1 MSFDEARST
10 PPSSR
15 SALSR
20 TTRPVSTRLQRARVA
35 PRRRAHRVATWVQ
48 DQVGTSSVR
57 AVASLVVVAVVG
69 RGGQPDLAVLAAV
82 VAGGVASW
90 RGRSMI
96 SVVVVGG
103 CVYALAA
110 ALTALL

>member
-1 MSFDEARST
+1 M
-10 PPSSR
+10 
-15 SALSR
+15 
-20 TTRPVSTRLQRARVA
+20 
-35 PRRRAHRVATWVQ
+35 Q

-69 RGGQPDLAVLAAV
+69 RGGQPAPAVLAAV